1 MNIQIPFPEE
11 AKQDLR
17 QMINILAKEVIDD
30 LKLREKE
37 PKEYLT
43 IKEAEKYLNVSF
55 VTLQRWQKEYNLPS
69 ITIEGK
75 RLFKKSTIDTW
86 ITQFEQ

>member
-17 QMINILAKEVIDD
+17 QMITTLANEIIEDIKI
-30 LKLREKE
+30 REKE
-37 PKEYLT
+37 PKEFLT
-43 IKEAEKYLNVSF
+43 LKEAEKYLNVSF
-55 VTLQRWQKEYNLPS
+55 STLQRWQKEYGLPS

-75 RLFKKSTIDTW
+75 RLFKRSTIDAW